1 MDVRKTVLVGHS
13 AERMFDLIEACEH
26 YPDFLPWCSGATVVA
41 RDDATVVADITVNY
55 LGVRF
60 DFRTR
65 NPKRRPTAMT
75 IHLERGPFRHFD
87 GVWELT
93 PLAADGCRI
102 DFALRYDFDST
113 AMARIARPVFDR
125 IANTLVDRFVAR
137 ADQVQAPGGGAGLRR
152 RERRAVAR
160 PSPRCPPGHRSHQ
173 RGSAPSR
180 GFPAAATTP
189 STGVPRHDRSDP
201 FRCRCARPRLRPS
214 SPRSSAVSSPDS

>member
-13 AERMFDLIEACEH
+13 AEQMFDLIEACEH
-26 YPDFLPWCSGATVVA
+26 YPDFLPWCSGATVIS
-41 RDDATVVADITVNY
+41 RDENTVVADITVNY

-60 DFRTR
+60 GFRTR

-102 DFALRYDFDST
+102 DFGLRYDFDST
-113 AMARIARPVFDR
+113 AMARVARPVFDR

-137 ADQVQAPGGGAGLRR
+137 ADQVHASGGAAAMGDAGTVPPASPSATMTRLAPITSTRVAPEPGL
-152 RERRAVAR
+152 
-160 PSPRCPPGHRSHQ
+160 PGNSDDPFHRS
-173 RGSAPSR
+173 
-180 GFPAAATTP
+180 TP
-189 STGVPRHDRSDP
+189 S
-201 FRCRCARPRLRPS
+201 
-214 SPRSSAVSSPDS
+214 